1 MQRYNLSQEGRRKP
15 INSHHNTE
23 TLEWLEK
30 LSDQNLLRQY
40 LNKLGEMP
48 ACKRRGLE
56 SKGYIAGSNY
66 VHASTNLYL
75 TEKGKAFLK
84 EIIEAIQ

>member
-1 MQRYNLSQEGRRKP
+1 MVSSNRTYSLDKE
-15 INSHHNTE
+15 I
-23 TLEWLEK
+23 LEWLEK
-30 LSDQNLLRQY
+30 VSDQNLLQQY

-66 VHASTNLYL
+66 VHSSTNLYL
-75 TEKGKAFLK
+75 TKKGKAFLK
-84 EIIEAIQ
+84 EIIEPIQ

>member
-1 MQRYNLSQEGRRKP
+1 MRRHNLSQEVRKP
-15 INSHHNTE
+15 ISSAHNEE
-23 TLEWLEK
+23 TLDWLERV
-30 LSDQNLLRQY
+30 SDQNLLQQY

-66 VHASTNLYL
+66 VHALTNLYL
-75 TEKGKAFLK
+75 TKKGKAFLK
-84 EIIEAIQ
+84 ETIEPIY